1 MNTTMAV
8 ADEERVKKQA
18 IRRAI
23 LMFVLVML
31 ALTFFSNTL
40 LSLSLAEVT
49 VEQAVAGVLSHEVS
63 GTGTVE
69 AAEMADLYVETNWAV
84 QEVNVEAGDQVTA
97 GQVLAVL
104 KTREAEDSLQDNEAR
119 YAQKQLSLQKLQDS
133 YAEAFRSADDKQLRN
148 IARDIETAKLD
159 MQILERQIA
168 STRRQLAEFSRIT
181 APAAGIVT
189 EVNAVKGAPVP
200 SGKAAV
206 RIADLSKGHKLK
218 ATIASVKAQ
227 YVIAG
232 DTAELMFSALNNAKI
247 KATVTEIRDAATPSG
262 SAGSGSSAS
271 YGQERKELTF
281 RLHDDRLK
289 GGETG
294 EFNIVKKT
302 STFRALLPNDAI
314 REDDQGKFVLIVKE
328 KKGPLGT
335 EYIAQ
340 RASVQTGD
348 ADDSKTSIDNGVTPL
363 DKVIVSSSKPV
374 ADGERVLLT
383 VGT

>member
-8 ADEERVKKQA
+8 ADEERAKKQG

-23 LMFVLVML
+23 LGFVLVMI

-49 VEQAVAGVLSHEVS
+49 VEQAAAGILSHEVS
-63 GTGTVE
+63 GSGTVE
-69 AAEMADLYVETNWAV
+69 AAQTADLYVETNWAV
-84 QEVNVEAGDQVTA
+84 QEVRVEVGDKIKA
-97 GQVLAVL
+97 GQELAVL
-104 KTREAEDSLQDNEAR
+104 KTREAEDSLKDNEAR
-119 YAQKQLSLQKLQDS
+119 YEQKQLSLQKLQDS
-133 YAEAFRSADDKQLRN
+133 YAEAIRSADDKQLRN
-148 IARDIETAKLD
+148 IARDIETTKLD
-159 MQILERQIA
+159 MQILERQNA
-168 STRRQLAEFSRIT
+168 NSRRQLAEFSRIT
-181 APAAGIVT
+181 APVAGIVT
-189 EVNAVKGAPVP
+189 EVNAIKGAPVQ

-206 RIADLSKGHKLK
+206 RIADLSKGLKLK

-227 YVIAG
+227 YVNTG
-232 DTAELMFSALNNAKI
+232 DETELIFSALNNARI
-247 KATVTEIRDAATPSG
+247 IATVIDIRDAVSSSG
-262 SAGSGSSAS
+262 ASAS
-271 YGQERKELTF
+271 SGQERKELTF
-281 RLHDDRLK
+281 LLHDERLK

-302 STFRALLPNDAI
+302 STFRALLPSDAI
-314 REDDQGKFVLIVKE
+314 REDDQGKYILIVKE
-328 KKGPLGT
+328 KKGPLGS
-335 EYIAQ
+335 EYAAQ

-383 VGT
+383 D